1 MAIIELTSDNFVE
14 TVSRRGITLV
24 DCWAEWCGGCKTFT
38 PVFEQV
44 AEKYPQHTFGS
55 LDTQAEETISAKLE
69 IKHIPTLLLYRD
81 GLLLFHQPGNFG
93 ERELEDIVK
102 QAEALNMDE
111 VRSAIDQERKE
122 EATD

>member
-1 MAIIELTSDNFVE
+1 MAVIELTHDNFVE

-44 AEKYPQHTFGS
+44 AEKYSQHTFGR
-55 LDTQAEETISAKLE
+55 LDTQAEETITAKLE

-93 ERELEDIVK
+93 VQELESIVK
-102 QAEALNMDE
+102 QAEALDMDE
-111 VRSAIDQERKE
+111 VRSAIAREKE
-122 EATD
+122 EEQAE

>member
-1 MAIIELTSDNFVE
+1 MAVMELTFDNFVE
-14 TVSRRGITLV
+14 TVSCRGITLV

-44 AEKYPQHTFGS
+44 AEKYPQYTFGR
-55 LDTQAEETISAKLE
+55 LDTQTEDTITAKLE

-93 ERELEDIVK
+93 EAELEGIVK
-102 QAEALNMDE
+102 QAEALDMDE

-122 EATD
+122 EQAD